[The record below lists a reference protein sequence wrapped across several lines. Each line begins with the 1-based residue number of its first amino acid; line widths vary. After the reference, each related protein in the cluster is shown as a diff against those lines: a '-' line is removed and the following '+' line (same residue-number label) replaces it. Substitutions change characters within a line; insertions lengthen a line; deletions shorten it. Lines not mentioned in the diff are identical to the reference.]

1 MLIPFPPTIFIPLPA
16 QGPISEFW
24 MVMLVELVIV
34 TQVPLFEV
42 ILNPSITVPFCPLI
56 TIGLDNLATGL
67 TVEVEVPLPPQ
78 LIKTKQQRK
87 RIIPAT
93 SLLAREVMVF
103 SRTLLLNLV
112 SAVPRFQEFSE
123 LHRDIHRK
131 PQQRAERD
139 MSFFSDQL
147 VFCHCLCPRFFLAS
161 SYLRKQLNVT
171 ATQPLASE

>member
-1 MLIPFPPTIFIPLPA
+1 LIPFPPTIFIPLPA

-56 TIGLDNLATGL
+56 TIGLDNLAAGL
-67 TVEVEVPLPPQ
+67 TVEVPVPPQ
-78 LIKTKQQRK
+78 LIMTKQQRK

-93 SLLAREVMVF
+93 SLLAREVMAF
-103 SRTLLLNLV
+103 SRTLL
-112 SAVPRFQEFSE
+112 VPRFQEFGE
-123 LHRDIHRK
+123 LHRVIHRK
-131 PQQRAERD
+131 DQQRAERD

-147 VFCHCLCPRFFLAS
+147 VFCHCICPRFLVAS
-161 SYLRKQLNVT
+161 SYLHKPLNVT
-171 ATQPLASE
+171 AAQPLA